1 MSDIRATGI
10 RSFREIIPVDGFGRR
25 EQAMGDMTI
34 SRQRKASPQRA
45 APSLPSAVR
54 AEARRTAA
62 LHQQVARAWLR
73 SLSATTTRHT
83 PTRIKP
89 S

>member
-1 MSDIRATGI
+1 
-10 RSFREIIPVDGFGRR
+10 
-25 EQAMGDMTI
+25 MGDMIT
-34 SRQRKASPQRA
+34 SRQGAASPQRA
-45 APSLPSAVR
+45 APVLPSAIR
-54 AEARRTAA
+54 AEARRASA

-83 PTRIKP
+83 PTRVKG